1 MSHVIANLELMFG
14 SLAEAKAWAASRP
27 VFQPRVPYTAMQG
40 EDRTVPRICG
50 CLDIRGCF
58 TALGVTGTFRRCL
71 NSNPD
76 AKSYENDDEAYPVLI
91 AKFSDYAGWTA
102 PGKDQVP
109 DIEDTGERWL
119 LSPARPEKIY
129 LKWLD
134 AYSIKMRE
142 GKCRTVC
149 AALKFLDDV
158 SSYSHPWLD
167 GRGHPLDCPDM
178 GGDPWPEP
186 DGMLGEI
193 RLDMRM
199 GGNLGLAVPAWP
211 ADGTWLFTPF
221 DKNVPP
227 YRTYAH
233 CLRRFSGSWDRDGEP
248 VFEGYVLKWGPD
260 AGSRQFGQVAHD
272 GLSGWHIE
280 PWNGSSAVPLL
291 AGKDRVLPD
300 MSVHIGHGL
309 EKKIKIPDALLPAG
323 TGVAKGGNA
332 NV

>member
-1 MSHVIANLELMFG
+1 MYHVIANLELMFG
-14 SLAEAKAWAASRP
+14 SLEEAKAWAASRP

-71 NSNPD
+71 NASPD
-76 AKSYENDDEAYPVLI
+76 AKSYENDNEAYPVLI
-91 AKFSDYAGWTA
+91 AKFKDDGWTVPDEA
-102 PGKDQVP
+102 QVP

-119 LSPARPEKIY
+119 LYPARPEKIY

-142 GKCRTVC
+142 GKFRTVC
-149 AALKFLDDV
+149 AALKFRDDV

-167 GRGHPLDCPDM
+167 GKGHPLDCPDM
-178 GGDPWPEP
+178 GGDPWPAP

-199 GGNLGLAVPAWP
+199 GGNLGLAIPAWP

-233 CLRRFSGSWDRDGEP
+233 CLRRFSGFWDRDGEP

-260 AGSRQFGQVAHD
+260 AGSRRFGRVAYD
-272 GLSGWHIE
+272 GLSGWRIE
-280 PWNGSSAVPLL
+280 PWDGGSAIPLL
-291 AGKDRVLPD
+291 AGEDRVLPG
-300 MSVHIGHGL
+300 MSVYINHGL
-309 EKKIKIPDALLPAG
+309 EKKIRIPDALQPAE
-323 TGVAKGGNA
+323 TNTTKGGNA
-332 NV
+332 HA